1 MTPKEIRF
9 DGWSLRTDSGELA
22 RGGAVT
28 RLQDQ
33 PLQVLVELLA
43 RPGDLVTRE
52 QLIARLW
59 PKGVVDYETGL
70 NTVVRKLRVALGDD
84 AITPRYIETIPRRGY
99 RFIGTL
105 ETATEL
111 AALPP
116 VAPSP
121 AAKPAPP
128 EPAPPA
134 QPLDTPIAAPVPT
147 RTGQPS
153 SNPRA
158 LWWIIALGL
167 VVALALVAGR
177 LLKQDAP
184 IASSVAVL
192 PFKPLLPEATN
203 PALELGMT
211 DTLITQLSL
220 IPGLRVSPLTAVRP
234 YGGEDQDPL
243 EAGRSLKV
251 DAVLEGSL
259 QADQQRLRVSARLL
273 RVSDGQALWAGE
285 FNEPMAGIFELQDAF
300 ARKVVAA
307 LAVRLSPEQ
316 SERLA
321 RPATTSTSAYQHY
334 ASGLYLWQQRRP
346 EAADEFEAALRED
359 PRYALAWSGLA
370 GALASQAVY
379 GYSPPDAVFPRARQA
394 ALKSIELDPQ
404 LAEAHT
410 ALGHVLVQYER
421 RYVEGEQQYLAALR
435 LAPDNAT
442 TWFRIGIARASMG
455 RLGDGIDD
463 LRRAINLEPLTLNH
477 AANLAM
483 LLYLKRDY
491 SAAETELS
499 RVLALDPG
507 FDAALA
513 VRGRVLLA
521 QGKADAAIE
530 QFKLQKRP
538 VPGGDGDLGR
548 AYAHAGRIE
557 DARAEIA
564 RLNER
569 AAQGYGVGYDLA
581 GVYAALGETNQGCIA
596 LHRAL
601 TDHSQLIGFL
611 QYEPALDSLRSQD
624 CYAEVLQRLR
634 VSSK

>member
-22 RGGAVT
+22 RDGAVT

-43 RPGDLVTRE
+43 RPGDLVSRE

-70 NTVVRKLRVALGDD
+70 NTVVRKLRMALGDD
-84 AITPRYIETIPRRGY
+84 ANTPRYIETIPRRGY

-105 ETATEL
+105 ETTTEP
-111 AALPP
+111 AAWPAA
-116 VAPSP
+116 APSP
-121 AAKPAPP
+121 VAEPAPP

-134 QPLDTPIAAPVPT
+134 EPLDTPTVAVVPA
-147 RTGQPS
+147 RAGQPS
-153 SNPRA
+153 SNRRA

-167 VVALALVAGR
+167 VVALALAAGR

-184 IASSVAVL
+184 IASSLAVL
-192 PFKPLLPEATN
+192 PFNPLLPEATN

-404 LAEAHT
+404 LAEART

-530 QFKLQKRP
+530 QFKLQNRP

-581 GVYAALGETNQGCIA
+581 GIYAALGETNEACVA
-596 LHRAL
+596 LRRAL
-601 TDHSQLIGFL
+601 SDHSQLIGFL
-611 QYEPALDSLRSQD
+611 PYDPAMDPLRSQD

-634 VSSK
+634 VSPK

>member
-1 MTPKEIRF
+1 MTSTEFRF

-22 RGGAVT
+22 RDGTVT

-43 RPGDLVTRE
+43 RPGELVTRE

-70 NTVVRKLRVALGDD
+70 NTVVRKLRVALGED
-84 AITPRYIETIPRRGY
+84 ANSPRYIETIPRKGY

-105 ETATEL
+105 ETIAEP
-111 AALPP
+111 AAPQP
-116 VAPSP
+116 VARPRT
-121 AAKPAPP
+121 AEPAPP
-128 EPAPPA
+128 EPTQPA
-134 QPLDTPIAAPVPT
+134 GPLDTSTATPASA
-147 RTGQPS
+147 RAGQPPS
-153 SNPRA
+153 SRRA
-158 LWWIIALGL
+158 LWWVVALG
-167 VVALALVAGR
+167 VMVALALAGIR
-177 LLKQDAP
+177 FLRQDAP
-184 IASSVAVL
+184 IASSLAVL
-192 PFKPLLPEATN
+192 PFKPLLPDATN

-211 DTLITQLSL
+211 DTLITQLSV
-220 IPGLRVSPLTAVRP
+220 IPGLRVTPLTAVRP
-234 YGGEDQDPL
+234 YGGIDQDPL

-273 RVSDGQALWAGE
+273 RVSDGHALWAGE
-285 FNEPMAGIFELQDAF
+285 FNEPLAGIFELQDGF
-300 ARKVVAA
+300 ARKVVTA

-321 RPATTSTSAYQHY
+321 RPATTSTAAYQHY

-346 EAADEFEAALRED
+346 EAAGEFEAALRED
-359 PRYALAWSGLA
+359 PQYALAWSGLA

-379 GYSPPDAVFPRARQA
+379 GYLPPDAVFPQAKQA
-394 ALKSIELDPQ
+394 ALKSIEIDHQ
-404 LAEAHT
+404 LAEGYT

-421 RYVEGEQQYLAALR
+421 RYQEGEQQYLAALR

-442 TWFRIGIARASMG
+442 TWFRIGIARTAMG
-455 RLGDGIDD
+455 RLDDGIDD
-463 LRRAINLEPLTLNH
+463 LRRASSLEPLTLNH

-491 SAAETELS
+491 AAAEAELN
-499 RVLALDPG
+499 RVLALDPEL
-507 FDAALA
+507 DVARAI
-513 VRGRVLLA
+513 RGRLLLA

-530 QFKLQKRP
+530 QLRLQKRP

-564 RLNER
+564 RLTQR

-581 GVYAALGETNQGCIA
+581 GIYAALGETTQACAA
-596 LHRAL
+596 LRRGL
-601 TDHSQLIGFL
+601 SDHSQLIGFL
-611 QYEPALDSLRSQD
+611 PYDPAMDPLRNQD
-624 CYAEVLQRLR
+624 CYEEVLQRIR
-634 VSSK
+634 VQPD

>member
-1 MTPKEIRF
+1 
-9 DGWSLRTDSGELA
+9 
-22 RGGAVT
+22 
-28 RLQDQ
+28 
-33 PLQVLVELLA
+33 
-43 RPGDLVTRE
+43 
-52 QLIARLW
+52 LW

-70 NTVVRKLRVALGDD
+70 NTVVRKLRVALGED
-84 AITPRYIETIPRRGY
+84 ANSPRYIETIPRKGY

-105 ETATEL
+105 ETFAEPAAPQAPAPLGTAEPAATEP
-111 AALPP
+111 AQVTEAVRPAEPP
-116 VAPSP
+116 DTP
-121 AAKPAPP
+121 AAA
-128 EPAPPA
+128 
-134 QPLDTPIAAPVPT
+134 AAPV
-147 RTGQPS
+147 RTDGPAWHR
-153 SNPRA
+153 RA
-158 LWWIIALGL
+158 LWWVVALGL
-167 VVALALVAGR
+167 VVALALAGIR
-177 LLKQDAP
+177 LLRQEAP
-184 IASSVAVL
+184 VASSIAVL
-192 PFKPLLPEATN
+192 PFKPLLRDTTN

-211 DTLITQLSL
+211 DTLITQLSM
-220 IPGLRVSPLTAVRP
+220 IPGLRVTPLTAVRP
-234 YGGEDQDPL
+234 YGTEDQDPL

-259 QADQQRLRVSARLL
+259 QADRQRLRVSARLL
-273 RVSDGQALWAGE
+273 RVADGQALWAGE

-300 ARKVVAA
+300 ARKVVTA

-346 EAADEFEAALRED
+346 DAAEEFEAALRDD
-359 PRYALAWSGLA
+359 PQYALAWAGLA

-379 GYSPPDAVFPRARQA
+379 GYSPPDAVFPRAKEA

-421 RYVEGEQQYLAALR
+421 RYQEGEQQYLAGLR

-442 TWFRIGIARASMG
+442 TWFRLGIARTSLG
-455 RLGDGIDD
+455 RLDEGIED
-463 LRRAINLEPLTLNH
+463 LRRASSLEPLTLNH

-483 LLYLKRDY
+483 LLYLKRDNG
-491 SAAETELS
+491 AADAELD

-507 FDAALA
+507 FDPAIA
-513 VRGRVLLA
+513 VRGRILIG
-521 QGKADAAIE
+521 QGDPEAAIA
-530 QFKLQKRP
+530 QFKRQKRP

-548 AYAHAGRIE
+548 AFARAGRIE
-557 DARAEIA
+557 DARAEIG
-564 RLNER
+564 RLQER

-581 GVYAALGETNQGCIA
+581 GIYAAMGNTNEACEA

-601 TDHSQLIGFL
+601 ADHSQLIGFL
-611 QYEPALDSLRSQD
+611 PYDPAMDPLRGQA

-634 VSSK
+634 VSPN

>member
-1 MTPKEIRF
+1 MTPTEIRF
-9 DGWSLRTDSGELA
+9 DGWTLRTDSGELA
-22 RGGAVT
+22 RDGAVT

-33 PLQVLVELLA
+33 PLQVLVELLT
-43 RPGDLVTRE
+43 RPGELVTRE

-70 NTVVRKLRVALGDD
+70 NTVVRKLRAALGED
-84 AITPRYIETIPRRGY
+84 ANSPRYIETIPRKGY

-105 ETATEL
+105 EPIAE
-111 AALPP
+111 
-116 VAPSP
+116 P
-121 AAKPAPP
+121 AAVQPFAPARVAEPSPP
-128 EPAPPA
+128 EPRDTPPA
-134 QPLDTPIAAPVPT
+134 AAAPTHVERPA
-147 RTGQPS
+147 
-153 SNPRA
+153 SNRRA
-158 LWWIIALGL
+158 LWWI
-167 VVALALVAGR
+167 VALALAVALVLAGIR
-177 LLKQDAP
+177 FLRQDAP
-184 IASSVAVL
+184 VARSLAVL
-192 PFKPLLPEATN
+192 PFKPLLPDATN

-211 DTLITQLSL
+211 DTLITQLSM

-234 YGGEDQDPL
+234 YEAEDQDPL

-321 RPATTSTSAYQHY
+321 HPATTSTSAYQHY

-346 EAADEFEAALRED
+346 EAAEEFEAALRDD
-359 PRYALAWSGLA
+359 PQYALAWSGLA

-379 GYSPPDAVFPRARQA
+379 GYSPPEAVFPRAKQS
-394 ALKSIELDPQ
+394 ALKSIALDPQ

-421 RYVEGEQQYLAALR
+421 RYQEGEQQYLAALR

-442 TWFRIGIARASMG
+442 SWFRIGIARASLG
-455 RLGDGIDD
+455 RLDEGIDD
-463 LRRAINLEPLTLNH
+463 LRRASNLEPLTLNH

-491 SAAETELS
+491 AAAEAEIN
-499 RVLALDPG
+499 RVLALDPE
-507 FDAALA
+507 FDQALA

-530 QFKLQKRP
+530 QFKRQKRP

-548 AYAHAGRIE
+548 AYARAGRIE

-564 RLNER
+564 RLGER
-569 AAQGYGVGYDLA
+569 AARGYGVGYDLA
-581 GVYAALGETNQGCIA
+581 GIYAAMGDTNEACDA
-596 LHRAL
+596 LRRAL
-601 TDHSQLIGFL
+601 TDHSQLVGFL
-611 QYEPALDSLRSQD
+611 PYDPAMDPLRSQG
-624 CYAEVLQRLR
+624 CYEEVVQRLR
-634 VSSK
+634 VPPN

>member
-1 MTPKEIRF
+1 MTPTEIRF
-9 DGWSLRTDSGELA
+9 DGWTLRTDSGELA
-22 RGGAVT
+22 RDGAVT

-33 PLQVLVELLA
+33 PLQVLVELLTH
-43 RPGDLVTRE
+43 PGELVTRE

-70 NTVVRKLRVALGDD
+70 NTVVRKLRAALGED
-84 AITPRYIETIPRRGY
+84 ANSPRYIETIPRKGY

-105 ETATEL
+105 EPIAE
-111 AALPP
+111 
-116 VAPSP
+116 P
-121 AAKPAPP
+121 AAVQPFAPARVAEPSPP
-128 EPAPPA
+128 EPRDTPPA
-134 QPLDTPIAAPVPT
+134 AAAPTHMERPA
-147 RTGQPS
+147 
-153 SNPRA
+153 SNRRV
-158 LWWIIALGL
+158 LWWI
-167 VVALALVAGR
+167 VALALAVALVLAGIR
-177 LLKQDAP
+177 FVRQDAP
-184 IASSVAVL
+184 VASSLAVL
-192 PFKPLLPEATN
+192 PFKPLLPDATN

-211 DTLITQLSL
+211 DTLITQLSM

-234 YGGEDQDPL
+234 YEAEDRDPL

-321 RPATTSTSAYQHY
+321 HPATTSTAAYQHY

-346 EAADEFEAALRED
+346 EAAEEFEAALRDD
-359 PRYALAWSGLA
+359 PQYALAWSGLA

-379 GYSPPDAVFPRARQA
+379 GYSPPEAVFPRAKQS
-394 ALKSIELDPQ
+394 ALKSVELDPQ

-421 RYVEGEQQYLAALR
+421 RYQEGEQQYLAALR

-442 TWFRIGIARASMG
+442 SWFRIGIARASLG
-455 RLGDGIDD
+455 RLDEGIDD
-463 LRRAINLEPLTLNH
+463 LRRASNLEPLTLNH

-491 SAAETELS
+491 AAAEAEIN
-499 RVLALDPG
+499 RVLALDPE
-507 FDAALA
+507 FDQALA

-530 QFKLQKRP
+530 QFKRQKRP

-548 AYAHAGRIE
+548 AYARAGRIE

-564 RLNER
+564 RLGER
-569 AAQGYGVGYDLA
+569 AARGYGVGYDLA
-581 GVYAALGETNQGCIA
+581 GIYAAMGDTNEACDA
-596 LHRAL
+596 LRRAL
-601 TDHSQLIGFL
+601 TDHSQLVGFL
-611 QYEPALDSLRSQD
+611 PYDPAMDPLRSQR
-624 CYAEVLQRLR
+624 CYEEVVQRLR
-634 VSSK
+634 VPPN

>member
-1 MTPKEIRF
+1 MTPTEIRF
-9 DGWSLRTDSGELA
+9 DGWTLRTDSGELA
-22 RGGAVT
+22 RDGAVT

-33 PLQVLVELLA
+33 PLQVLVELLTH
-43 RPGDLVTRE
+43 PGELVTRE

-70 NTVVRKLRVALGDD
+70 NTVVRKLRAALGED
-84 AITPRYIETIPRRGY
+84 ANSPRYIETIPRKGY

-105 ETATEL
+105 EPIAE
-111 AALPP
+111 
-116 VAPSP
+116 P
-121 AAKPAPP
+121 AAVQPFAPARVAEPSPP
-128 EPAPPA
+128 EPRDTPPA
-134 QPLDTPIAAPVPT
+134 AAAPTHMERPA
-147 RTGQPS
+147 
-153 SNPRA
+153 SNRRV
-158 LWWIIALGL
+158 LWWI
-167 VVALALVAGR
+167 VALALAVALVLAGIR
-177 LLKQDAP
+177 FVRQDAP
-184 IASSVAVL
+184 VASSLAVL
-192 PFKPLLPEATN
+192 PFKPLLPDATN

-211 DTLITQLSL
+211 DTLITQLSM

-234 YGGEDQDPL
+234 NEAEDQDPL

-321 RPATTSTSAYQHY
+321 HPATTSTAAYQHY

-346 EAADEFEAALRED
+346 EAAEEFEAALRDD
-359 PRYALAWSGLA
+359 PQYALAWSGLA

-379 GYSPPDAVFPRARQA
+379 GYSPPEAVFPRAKQS
-394 ALKSIELDPQ
+394 ALKSVELDPQ

-421 RYVEGEQQYLAALR
+421 RYQEGEQQYLAALR

-442 TWFRIGIARASMG
+442 SWFRIGIARASLG
-455 RLGDGIDD
+455 RLDEGIDD
-463 LRRAINLEPLTLNH
+463 LRRASNLEPLTLNH

-491 SAAETELS
+491 AAAEAEIN
-499 RVLALDPG
+499 RVLALDPE
-507 FDAALA
+507 FDQALA

-530 QFKLQKRP
+530 QFKRQKRP

-548 AYAHAGRIE
+548 AYARAGRIE

-564 RLNER
+564 RLGER
-569 AAQGYGVGYDLA
+569 AARGYGVGYDLA
-581 GVYAALGETNQGCIA
+581 GIYAAMGDTNEACDA
-596 LHRAL
+596 LRRAL
-601 TDHSQLIGFL
+601 TDHSQLVGFL
-611 QYEPALDSLRSQD
+611 PYDPAMDPLRSQR
-624 CYAEVLQRLR
+624 CYEEVVQRLR
-634 VSSK
+634 VPPN

>member
-1 MTPKEIRF
+1 MIPTEFRF

-22 RGGAVT
+22 RDGAVT

-33 PLQVLVELLA
+33 PLQVLVELLSH
-43 RPGDLVTRE
+43 PGELVTRE

-70 NTVVRKLRVALGDD
+70 NTVVRKLRVALGED
-84 AITPRYIETIPRRGY
+84 ANAPRYIETIPRKGY

-105 ETATEL
+105 EGDSEPAAPAPTAE
-111 AALPP
+111 
-116 VAPSP
+116 PSP
-121 AAKPAPP
+121 TEPVQPVKPPDTLTAA
-128 EPAPPA
+128 
-134 QPLDTPIAAPVPT
+134 AAPA
-147 RTGQPS
+147 RTDGPAS
-153 SNPRA
+153 SRRA
-158 LWWIIALGL
+158 LWWTVALGL
-167 VVALALVAGR
+167 VVALVLAGIR
-177 LLKQDAP
+177 FLGQEAP
-184 IASSVAVL
+184 VASSIAVL
-192 PFKPLLPEATN
+192 PFKPLLRDATN

-211 DTLITQLSL
+211 DTLITQLSM
-220 IPGLRVSPLTAVRP
+220 IPGLRVAPLTAVRP
-234 YGGEDQDPL
+234 YGAEDQDPL

-273 RVSDGQALWAGE
+273 RVADGQALWAGE

-300 ARKVVAA
+300 ARKVVTA

-346 EAADEFEAALRED
+346 EAAEEFEAALRDD
-359 PRYALAWSGLA
+359 PQYALAWSGLA

-379 GYSPPDAVFPRARQA
+379 GYSPPDAVFPRANEA
-394 ALKSIELDPQ
+394 ALKSIQLDPQ
-404 LAEAHT
+404 LAEAHS

-421 RYVEGEQQYLAALR
+421 RYQEGEQQYLAALR

-442 TWFRIGIARASMG
+442 TWFRLGIARTSLG
-455 RLGDGIDD
+455 RLDEGIED
-463 LRRAINLEPLTLNH
+463 LRRASSLEPLTLNH

-483 LLYLKRDY
+483 LLYLRRDY
-491 SAAETELS
+491 GAADAELD
-499 RVLALDPG
+499 RVLALDPE
-507 FDAALA
+507 FDPALA
-513 VRGRVLLA
+513 VRGRMLVA
-521 QGKADAAIE
+521 QGKAEAAIE

-548 AYAHAGRIE
+548 AFARAGRIE
-557 DARAEIA
+557 EARAEIE
-564 RLNER
+564 RLDER

-581 GVYAALGETNQGCIA
+581 GIYAAMGNMNEACEA

-611 QYEPALDSLRSQD
+611 PYDPAMDPLRGQA
-624 CYAEVLQRLR
+624 CYQEVVQRSR
-634 VSSK
+634 VPPS

>member
-1 MTPKEIRF
+1 MTPTEIRF
-9 DGWSLRTDSGELA
+9 DGWTLRTDSGELA
-22 RGGAVT
+22 RDGAVT

-33 PLQVLVELLA
+33 PLQVLVELLTH
-43 RPGDLVTRE
+43 PGELVTRE

-70 NTVVRKLRVALGDD
+70 NTVVRKLRAALGED
-84 AITPRYIETIPRRGY
+84 ANSPRYIETIPRKGY

-105 ETATEL
+105 EPIAE
-111 AALPP
+111 
-116 VAPSP
+116 P
-121 AAKPAPP
+121 AAVQPFAPARVAEPSPP
-128 EPAPPA
+128 EPRDTPPA
-134 QPLDTPIAAPVPT
+134 AAAPTHMERPA
-147 RTGQPS
+147 
-153 SNPRA
+153 SNRRV
-158 LWWIIALGL
+158 LWWI
-167 VVALALVAGR
+167 VALALAVALVLAGIR
-177 LLKQDAP
+177 FVRQDAP
-184 IASSVAVL
+184 VASSLAVL
-192 PFKPLLPEATN
+192 PFKPLLPDATN

-211 DTLITQLSL
+211 DTLITQLSM

-234 YGGEDQDPL
+234 YEAEDRDPL

-321 RPATTSTSAYQHY
+321 HPATTSTAAYQHY

-346 EAADEFEAALRED
+346 EAAEEFEAALRDD
-359 PRYALAWSGLA
+359 PQYALAWSGLA

-379 GYSPPDAVFPRARQA
+379 GYSPPEAVFPRAKQS
-394 ALKSIELDPQ
+394 ALKSVELDPQ

-421 RYVEGEQQYLAALR
+421 RYQEGEQQYLAALR

-442 TWFRIGIARASMG
+442 SWFRIGIARASLG
-455 RLGDGIDD
+455 RLDEGIDD
-463 LRRAINLEPLTLNH
+463 LRRASNLEPLTLNH

-491 SAAETELS
+491 AAAEAEIN
-499 RVLALDPG
+499 RVLALDPE
-507 FDAALA
+507 FDQALA

-530 QFKLQKRP
+530 QFKRQKRP

-548 AYAHAGRIE
+548 AYARAGRIE

-564 RLNER
+564 RLGER
-569 AAQGYGVGYDLA
+569 AARGYGVGYDLA
-581 GVYAALGETNQGCIA
+581 GIYAAMGDTNEACDA
-596 LHRAL
+596 LRRAL
-601 TDHSQLIGFL
+601 TDHSQLVGFL
-611 QYEPALDSLRSQD
+611 PYDPAMDPLRSQR
-624 CYAEVLQRLR
+624 CSEEVVQRLR
-634 VSSK
+634 VPPN

>member
-1 MTPKEIRF
+1 MTPTEIRF

-22 RGGAVT
+22 MDGAVT

-33 PLQVLVELLA
+33 PLQVLVELLSH
-43 RPGDLVTRE
+43 PGELVTRE

-70 NTVVRKLRVALGDD
+70 NTVVRKLRAALGED
-84 AITPRYIETIPRRGY
+84 ANSPRYIETIPRKGY

-105 ETATEL
+105 EPIAEPA
-111 AALPP
+111 AALPFVLTKNP
-116 VAPSP
+116 EPSP
-121 AAKPAPP
+121 AEPP
-128 EPAPPA
+128 DTPPA
-134 QPLDTPIAAPVPT
+134 AAAPT
-147 RTGQPS
+147 HTGRPA
-153 SNPRA
+153 SNRRA
-158 LWWIIALGL
+158 LWWIVAMALA
-167 VVALALVAGR
+167 VALVLAGIR
-177 LLKQDAP
+177 FLRQESP
-184 IASSVAVL
+184 VASSLAVL
-192 PFKPLLPEATN
+192 PFKPLLPDATN

-211 DTLITQLSL
+211 DTLITQLSM

-234 YGGEDQDPL
+234 YEAADQDPL

-321 RPATTSTSAYQHY
+321 HPATTSTAAYQHY

-346 EAADEFEAALRED
+346 EAAEEFEAALRDD

-379 GYSPPDAVFPRARQA
+379 GYSPPEAVFPRAKQS

-421 RYVEGEQQYLAALR
+421 RYEEGEQQYLTALR

-442 TWFRIGIARASMG
+442 GWFRLGIARTSLG
-455 RLGDGIDD
+455 RLDEGIDD
-463 LRRAINLEPLTLNH
+463 LRRASSLEPLTLNY
-477 AANLAM
+477 AANLAL

-491 SAAETELS
+491 AAAEAEIN
-499 RVLALDPG
+499 RVLALDPE
-507 FDAALA
+507 FDQALA

-530 QFKLQKRP
+530 QFKRQKRP

-548 AYAHAGRIE
+548 AYAGAGRIE

-564 RLNER
+564 RLGER
-569 AAQGYGVGYDLA
+569 AARGYGVGYDLA
-581 GVYAALGETNQGCIA
+581 GIYAAIGDTNEACDA
-596 LHRAL
+596 LRRAL
-601 TDHSQLIGFL
+601 TDHSQLVGFL
-611 QYEPALDSLRSQD
+611 PYDPAMDPLRSQR
-624 CYAEVLQRLR
+624 CYEEVVQRLR
-634 VSSK
+634 VPPS